1 MTAMRTTLRRL
12 GAATAL
18 TLSALL
24 LAGCAGN
31 GTSSAESAGAPQGVA
46 QENAGQAPMTGATE
60 ENRDVVTTG
69 YVGIQTGDVPGVRE
83 QVEALVEARDGRIDA
98 RSETGGDFISAQL
111 TARVPADDYDA
122 FITELRDVGDV
133 VSVETSA
140 VDVTLQKTDLSS
152 RVATLEASVTSLRG
166 MLSSATEVD
175 DLLAIETT
183 LTERTGE
190 LQSLRAQL
198 EVLEESI
205 AYSTVSISISSDA
218 PSPGSE
224 PAGFLAGL
232 RDGMAALFRGFA
244 AFWTA
249 FGFALPGLV
258 LLTVLGA
265 AAWLI
270 VRLSVKGAGQ
280 RAARRAAA
288 PAVPNHAPAGSQA
301 STGPSASGETAPP
314 GASS

>member
-1 MTAMRTTLRRL
+1 MTPMRTSHRRL
-12 GAATAL
+12 GAATAIA
-18 TLSALL
+18 LSALL
-24 LAGCAGN
+24 LSGCAAG
-31 GTSSAESAGAPQGVA
+31 GMSSTESAGAPQGVA
-46 QENAGQAPMTGATE
+46 QDYGAQEPMADAAQET
-60 ENRDVVTTG
+60 RDVVTTG

-83 QVEALVEARDGRIDA
+83 KVETLVEARDGRIDA
-98 RSETGGDFISAQL
+98 RSETGGDYISAQL
-111 TARVPADDYDA
+111 TARVPAGDYDA
-122 FITELRDVGDV
+122 FITELREVGDV

-140 VDVTLQKTDLSS
+140 VDVTLQKTDMSS

-166 MLSSATEVD
+166 MLSAATEVD

-183 LTERTGE
+183 LTERTSE

-218 PSPGSE
+218 PSPGDE

-232 RDGMAALFRGFA
+232 QDGMAALFRGFA

-258 LLTVLGA
+258 LLAALGA
-265 AAWLI
+265 VAWLT
-270 VRLSVKGAGQ
+270 VRLSRRSAAN
-280 RAARRAAA
+280 RAARRPNADAVPPGPTATQPPAGPPAAA
-288 PAVPNHAPAGSQA
+288 D
-301 STGPSASGETAPP
+301 TTPP
-314 GASS
+314 GPAP

>member
-1 MTAMRTTLRRL
+1 MRTTFRRL

-18 TLSALL
+18 ALSALL
-24 LAGCAGN
+24 LSGCASGM
-31 GTSSAESAGAPQGVA
+31 SSTESQSESAPQGVA
-46 QENAGQAPMTGATE
+46 QDSAGAPEAAAGATQ

-69 YVGIQTGDVPGVRE
+69 YVGIQTGDVPGART

-98 RSETGGDFISAQL
+98 RSETGGDSISAQL
-111 TARVPADDYDA
+111 TARVPAADYDA
-122 FITELRDVGDV
+122 FITELREVGEV

-140 VDVTLQKTDLSS
+140 VDVTLQKTDMSS
-152 RVATLEASVTSLRG
+152 RVSTLEASVTSLRG

-183 LTERTGE
+183 LTERTSE

-218 PSPGSE
+218 PSPGEE

-232 RDGMAALFRGFA
+232 QDGMAALLRGFA
-244 AFWTA
+244 SFWTA
-249 FGFALPGLV
+249 LGFALPGLA
-258 LLTVLGA
+258 LLALLGA
-265 AAWLI
+265 AAWVI
-270 VRLSVKGAGQ
+270 VRLSMRSSAA
-280 RAARRAAA
+280 RAARRAEASAAAAAAAQPASAA
-288 PAVPNHAPAGSQA
+288 PDAGGRVPAEPAS
-301 STGPSASGETAPP
+301 
-314 GASS
+314 

>member
-1 MTAMRTTLRRL
+1 MTPMRTTHRRL
-12 GAATAL
+12 GTATAIA
-18 TLSALL
+18 LSALL
-24 LAGCAGN
+24 LAGCAG
-31 GTSSAESAGAPQGVA
+31 GAMSSTESAGAPQGAA
-46 QENAGQAPMTGATE
+46 QDASGQAPMADAAQE
-60 ENRDVVTTG
+60 SRDVVTTG
-69 YVGIQTGDVPGVRE
+69 FVGIQTGDVPGARE
-83 QVEALVEARDGRIDA
+83 KVEALVEARDGRIDA
-98 RSETGGDFISAQL
+98 RSETGGDYVSAQL
-111 TARVPADDYDA
+111 TARVPAADYDA
-122 FITELRDVGDV
+122 FITDLREVGDV

-140 VDVTLQKTDLSS
+140 VDVTLQKTDMSS

-205 AYSTVSISISSDA
+205 ASSTVSISISSDA
-218 PSPGSE
+218 PSPGDE

-249 FGFALPGLV
+249 FGFALPGLA
-258 LLTVLGA
+258 LLAVLGA

-270 VRLSVKGAGQ
+270 IRLSLRG
-280 RAARRAAA
+280 AARRTTRRAEAH
-288 PAVPNHAPAGSQA
+288 AVPERPGAEQTPSSSQ
-301 STGPSASGETAPP
+301 TPSDPTPP
-314 GASS
+314 GPAS

>member
-1 MTAMRTTLRRL
+1 MRTSYRRL
-12 GAATAL
+12 GAATAIA
-18 TLSALL
+18 LSALL
-24 LAGCAGN
+24 LAGCASS
-31 GTSSAESAGAPQGVA
+31 GTSASESAGAPQGLA
-46 QENAGQAPMTGATE
+46 QEYAGPEAMSDASQ

-69 YVGIQTGDVPGVRE
+69 YVGIQTGDVPGARE
-83 QVEALVEARDGRIDA
+83 KVEALVEARDGRIDA
-98 RSETGGDFISAQL
+98 RSETGGDSISAQL
-111 TARVPADDYDA
+111 TARVPAADYDT
-122 FITELRDVGDV
+122 FITELREVGEV
-133 VSVETSA
+133 VSVETTA
-140 VDVTLQKTDLSS
+140 VDVTLQKTDLAS

-183 LTERTGE
+183 LTERTSE

-218 PSPGSE
+218 PSPGDE

-232 RDGMAALFRGFA
+232 QDGMAALFRGFA

-258 LLTVLGA
+258 LLAVFGA

-270 VRLSVKGAGQ
+270 VRLSLKRAAS
-280 RAARRAAA
+280 RAARRADAR
-288 PAVPNHAPAGSQA
+288 PVPPGPIVPTPPAGPPA
-301 STGPSASGETAPP
+301 RGDTAPP
-314 GASS
+314 GPVS

>member
-1 MTAMRTTLRRL
+1 MTPMRTTLRRL

-18 TLSALL
+18 TLTALL
-24 LAGCAGN
+24 LAGCAN
-31 GTSSAESAGAPQGVA
+31 GYSSTESAGAPQGVA
-46 QENAGQAPMTGATE
+46 QEDAGQAPMAGAAE

-98 RSETGGDFISAQL
+98 RSETGGDVISAQL
-111 TARVPADDYDA
+111 TARVPAEDYDA
-122 FITELRDVGDV
+122 FITELREVGEV

-140 VDVTLQKTDLSS
+140 VDVTLQKTDMAS

-205 AYSTVSISISSDA
+205 ASSTVSISISSDA
-218 PSPGSE
+218 PSPGGE

-270 VRLSVKGAGQ
+270 VRLSVKGART
-280 RAARRAAA
+280 RAARRTTA
-288 PAVPNHAPAGSQA
+288 PAVPQPAPAGRQT
-301 STGPSASGETAPP
+301 STGPSASGDAAPP
-314 GASS
+314 GAAS